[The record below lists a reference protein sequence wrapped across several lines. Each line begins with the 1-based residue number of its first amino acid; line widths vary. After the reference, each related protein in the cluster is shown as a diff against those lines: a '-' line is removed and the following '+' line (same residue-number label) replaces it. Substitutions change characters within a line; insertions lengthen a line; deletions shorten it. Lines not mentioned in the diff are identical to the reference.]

1 MSHPPADMWASPRVA
16 CTSARLGVP
25 LRFMRSLRPLPCVG
39 LPPAA
44 AISIRVLSTRPQS
57 SQIAHPDP
65 MPVCEPAL
73 RPRTAQGWLRPR
85 SLVGAGWSGICSWRW
100 CLARWA
106 ALVHSRV
113 MKQGIVL
120 TAEERHANLD
130 LDQLR
135 QLVGLVDYD
144 ESKDP
149 FPVTGWDAVVFVVGN
164 ATQTAHYFQSAFG
177 MDLVA
182 YSGPETG
189 NRDHKAFV
197 LESGSCR
204 FVVKGGVAPD
214 SALMDHHRAHGDG
227 VGDIALEVPD
237 VDRCIEHARSTGA
250 TILAEPQDICDQDGT
265 IRIGAIATYGDT
277 RHTLVDRS
285 RYQGVYLPGYVA
297 RTSEFARSPDGPRR
311 LFQALDH
318 VVGNVELGKMDQW
331 VGYYNTVMGF
341 VNLAEFVGD
350 DIATDYSALMSKVVA
365 NGNHRVKFPLN
376 EPALAKK
383 KSQIDEFLQFY
394 QGPGVQ
400 HLALASNDIL
410 ATVDAMRAQGVEF
423 LVTPDSYYQDPA
435 LRARIGK
442 VRVPVEEL
450 ARRGILVD
458 RDDDG
463 YLLQIFTRP
472 IGDRPTV
479 FFEVIERHGSLGF
492 GKGNFKALF
501 EAIEREQER
510 RGNL

>member
-1 MSHPPADMWASPRVA
+1 MERVP
-16 CTSARLGVP
+16 VP
-25 LRFMRSLRPLPCVG
+25 
-39 LPPAA
+39 
-44 AISIRVLSTRPQS
+44 
-57 SQIAHPDP
+57 
-65 MPVCEPAL
+65 
-73 RPRTAQGWLRPR
+73 
-85 SLVGAGWSGICSWRW
+85 
-100 CLARWA
+100 
-106 ALVHSRV
+106 
-113 MKQGIVL
+113 VL
-120 TAEERHANLD
+120 TSEERQAD
-130 LDQLR
+130 LDFSQLR
-135 QLVGLVDYD
+135 QLVGLVEYD
-144 ESKDP
+144 ESQDR
-149 FPVTGWDAVVFVVGN
+149 FPVTGWDALVFVVGN

-189 NRDHKAFV
+189 NRDHKSFV

-204 FVVKGGVAPD
+204 FVIQGGVAPD
-214 SALMDHHRAHGDG
+214 SALLDHHRAHGDG
-227 VGDIALEVPD
+227 VVDIALEVPD

-250 TILAEPQDICDQDGT
+250 TVLQEPHDLTDEQGT
-265 IRIGAIATYGDT
+265 VRMAAIAAYGDT

-285 RYQGVYLPGYVA
+285 RYDGVYLPGYVA
-297 RTSEFARSPDGPRR
+297 RRSDFVRRPDAPRR

-318 VVGNVELGKMDQW
+318 VVGNVELGKMDEW
-331 VGYYNTVMGF
+331 VSYYNRVMGF
-341 VNLAEFVGD
+341 VNLAEFIGD

-376 EPALAKK
+376 EPAIARK
-383 KSQIDEFLQFY
+383 KSQIDEFLEFY

-400 HLALASNDIL
+400 HLALASDDIL

-423 LVTPDSYYQDPA
+423 LATPDSYYEDPS
-435 LRARIGK
+435 LRARIGS
-442 VRVPVEEL
+442 VRAPIEEL
-450 ARRGILVD
+450 QRRGILVD
-458 RDDDG
+458 RDEDG

-472 IGDRPTV
+472 FGDRPTV